1 MKKPNYYV
9 VLSADIRY
17 SKKINA
23 NEKILYAEIQTLSNK
38 HGYCFST
45 NSYFAQLYN
54 TRTETISRWIK
65 SLKKAGFV
73 KVEYHP
79 LDENGNQKRKI
90 YPLTENAR
98 TLDRK
103 RKNPSDLRQDPL
115 DRNVKHNTINNNN
128 TVSFS
133 KRGKEIILGEII

>member
-1 MKKPNYYV
+1 
-9 VLSADIRY
+9 
-17 SKKINA
+17 
-23 NEKILYAEIQTLSNK
+23 
-38 HGYCFST
+38 
-45 NSYFAQLYN
+45 
-54 TRTETISRWIK
+54 
-65 SLKKAGFV
+65 V

-115 DRNVKHNTINNNN
+115 DRNVKHNNINNNN

>member
-1 MKKPNYYV
+1 MKPNYYV
-9 VLSADIRY
+9 ILSADVRY
-17 SKKINA
+17 SEKITA
-23 NEKILYAEIQTLSNK
+23 NEKILYAEIITLSSK

-45 NSYFAQLYN
+45 NSYFAHLYN

-65 SLKKAGFV
+65 SLKGAGFV
-73 KVEYHP
+73 RVEYHP
-79 LDENGNQKRKI
+79 IDENGNQKRKI

-115 DRNVKHNTINNNN
+115 DRNVKHININNNN
-128 TVSFS
+128 TVSS
-133 KRGKEIILGEII
+133 LRRGKEIVLGEIM